1 MSTGAMTEGQS
12 VDGQVA
18 ASTPSPQPP
27 QQTDPAPDSLLARVM
42 RAHPALTREEAIA
55 DIIEF
60 GGNPFEDPSV
70 IHAWRRRG
78 LPAYARTSP
87 EPEGRLDERGS
98 RSAADPTT
106 LPASASAPTSS
117 GRSTGRD
124 PQSQNPSTPGVA
136 TSHPFL
142 REDNR

>member
-12 VDGQVA
+12 VDGQMA
-18 ASTPSPQPP
+18 ASTPLPQPP
-27 QQTDPAPDSLLARVM
+27 QQPDHAPDSLLARVM

-78 LPAYARTSP
+78 LPAYARMSP
-87 EPEGRLDERGS
+87 EPEGRLDERG
-98 RSAADPTT
+98 RWSAADLTT

-124 PQSQNPSTPGVA
+124 PQSQNPSTPGVP
-136 TSHPFL
+136 TGEPFP

>member
-12 VDGQVA
+12 VDGQMA
-18 ASTPSPQPP
+18 ASTPLPQPP
-27 QQTDPAPDSLLARVM
+27 QQPDHAPDSLLARVM

-78 LPAYARTSP
+78 LPAYARVSP

-117 GRSTGRD
+117 GRGTRRD
-124 PQSQNPSTPGVA
+124 PRSQDPSTPGVA
-136 TSHPFL
+136 TGHPGT
-142 REDNR
+142 REDTR

>member
-1 MSTGAMTEGQS
+1 MSTGAKAEGQS
-12 VDGQVA
+12 ADSHVPA
-18 ASTPSPQPP
+18 PTPSPQPP
-27 QQTDPAPDSLLARVM
+27 QQPDPAPDSLLARVM

-70 IHAWRRRG
+70 IHAWRRRE
-78 LPAYARTSP
+78 LPAYARVSP
-87 EPEGRLDERGS
+87 EPEGRLDERG
-98 RSAADPTT
+98 RWSAADPTT

-124 PQSQNPSTPGVA
+124 PQSQDPSAPGVA
-136 TSHPFL
+136 TGQPFL

>member
-1 MSTGAMTEGQS
+1 MSTGAMTEGQP

-18 ASTPSPQPP
+18 ACTPSPQPP
-27 QQTDPAPDSLLARVM
+27 QQPDPAPDSLLARVM

-78 LPAYARTSP
+78 LPAYARVSP
-87 EPEGRLDERGS
+87 EPEGRLDERG
-98 RSAADPTT
+98 RRPAADPTT
-106 LPASASAPTSS
+106 LLASASPPTSS
-117 GRSTGRD
+117 GRSNGRD

-136 TSHPFL
+136 TGHPGT
-142 REDNR
+142 REDTR